1 MAPREKYDAS
11 AFGLTPG
18 GYLLPY
24 EAANRERWL
33 ASGGR
38 EGLRM
43 LLPGSPK
50 SGGGV
55 FWSRGWK
62 GCPVCARPAAENP
75 ILYPFREVRDGVI
88 RQGWSCAHVNVPW
101 DE

>member
-1 MAPREKYDAS
+1 MAGRRQYVAGD
-11 AFGLTPG
+11 FGLVPG
-18 GYLLPY
+18 GQLLPY
-24 EAANRERWL
+24 EAANRARYL

-43 LLPGSPK
+43 VLPGSPK

-62 GCPVCARPAAENP
+62 GCPVCARPAHEP
-75 ILYPFREVRDGVI
+75 PQLFPFREVRGGVI
-88 RQGWSCAHVNVPW
+88 REGWSCAHVNVPW